1 MHVLSTLLLAST
13 TATFVAASPINPKRT
28 AAVIPLPARSNV
40 HTGAGEKVF
49 NPEAARVERTRMLAK
64 YAGVNFTPVAA
75 RNATIAKRSALGG
88 ARRAPYDVHGRR
100 AFSGKEGLTDVF
112 DTIDELYYG
121 PLSVGTPAQS
131 TTVDFDTGSSDLW
144 LPLSSCSKCSGP
156 TFKFPS
162 SSTFKSSSTPFSIQY
177 EDGSS
182 ATGKV
187 ATDRVTVAG
196 LTVSKQGFGAVTK
209 ETGNFLDSPSAGLL
223 GLGFPANAESGATPF
238 FINLAESGSLASNV
252 FSFYMARNGG
262 SGSELCIGCA
272 DSAKYTGSV
281 QYYDLD
287 PSATN
292 DEQYYWNIAS
302 DGFSYNGGSSTGS
315 FSAVIDSGTTLI
327 YIPTAAAK
335 ALFAKIPGA
344 KTAPSSVGT
353 GFYTYPCSSKLG
365 PITLSFNGDSY
376 AVNLADFNL
385 GAVSSG
391 SSTCVA
397 GIVGEDVGDGM
408 AIIGDEFMK
417 NWYSVFDYDNQA
429 VGFAKAI

>member
-1 MHVLSTLLLAST
+1 MHVLSTLLLASS
-13 TATFVAASPINPKRT
+13 TATLITASPINQQGKRSG
-28 AAVIPLPARSNV
+28 AAVIPLPARSTTHHNDN
-40 HTGAGEKVF
+40 ERVF
-49 NPEAARVERTRMLAK
+49 NPEAARRERSRVLAK
-64 YAGVNFTPVAA
+64 YAGKIFTPAAA
-75 RNATIAKRSALGG
+75 RNATAAKRSALGG
-88 ARRAPYDVHGRR
+88 ARRAPFDVHGRR
-100 AFSGKEGLTDVF
+100 ASSGKDPLTDVF

-121 PLSVGTPAQS
+121 PLSVTFIFTSKLIVLQ
-131 TTVDFDTGSSDLW
+131 VLW
-144 LPLSSCSKCSGP
+144 PY
-156 TFKFPS
+156 
-162 SSTFKSSSTPFSIQY
+162 IQVHVFVHVQELQYSY

-187 ATDRVTVAG
+187 ATEKVTVAG
-196 LTVSKQGFGAVTK
+196 LTVFKQGFGAVTK

-238 FINLAESGSLASNV
+238 FINLAQSGSLASNV

-262 SGSELCIGCA
+262 SGSELCIGCV
-272 DSAKYTGSV
+272 DSAKYAGSI

-287 PSATN
+287 SSATN
-292 DEQYYWNIAS
+292 GEQYYWNIPS

-327 YIPTAAAK
+327 YIPTTAAK
-335 ALFAKIPGA
+335 ALYAKIPGA

-353 GFYTYPCSSKLG
+353 GFYTYPCNSNLS
-365 PITLSFNGDSY
+365 PITLSFNGNKY
-376 AVNLADFNL
+376 AVNPADFNL
-385 GAVSSG
+385 GPVSSG

-417 NWYSVFDYDNQA
+417 NWYSVFDYGNQA
-429 VGFAKAI
+429 VGFAKAV